1 MTYKIQ
7 GISNVERKALKF
19 ELKKDDIAGRVFSGY
34 ASTFDV
40 DLGGDIIT
48 PGAFKKTIDGRQQS
62 IKVLWQHK
70 EPIGKSMRLYE
81 DTVGLFVEGKISKT
95 RLGDEAIELMRDGV
109 IDKMSVG
116 FSIPAGKSEMS
127 DDGLRV
133 IREVKL
139 YEFSPVT
146 FPMNE
151 HAVITSVKNMKDAIA
166 LGQIEQK
173 DLKELSELLTDIK
186 TLLATEPPKSTQP
199 DNQPSELQLLAKA
212 LDNFGTIAS

>member
-1 MTYKIQ
+1 M
-7 GISNVERKALKF
+7 ERKALTF
-19 ELKKDDIAGRVFSGY
+19 EIKKDDIAGRVFSGY

-48 PGAFKKTIDGRQQS
+48 QGAFKKTIEGRQQAVK
-62 IKVLWQHK
+62 ILWQHN

-81 DTVGLFVEGKISKT
+81 DSIGLFVEGKVSKT
-95 RLGDEAIELMRDGV
+95 RLGDEALELMRDRV
-109 IDKMSVG
+109 VDQMSIG

-127 DDGLRV
+127 EDGLRI

-151 HAVITSVKNMKDAIA
+151 NAIITSVKNMKDAIA
-166 LGQIEQK
+166 LGKVEQK

-186 TLLATEPPKSTQP
+186 TLLSTEPPKNTQP
-199 DNQPSELQLLAKA
+199 LSQPSELEMLAKA
-212 LDNFGTIAS
+212 LDDFGATATNK

>member
-1 MTYKIQ
+1 M
-7 GISNVERKALKF
+7 ERKALKF
-19 ELKKDDIAGRVFSGY
+19 EIKKDDIAGRVFSGY

-48 PGAFKKTIDGRQQS
+48 QGAFKKTIEGRQQAVK
-62 IKVLWQHK
+62 ILWQHN

-81 DTVGLFVEGKISKT
+81 DSIGLFVEGKVSKT
-95 RLGDEAIELMRDGV
+95 RLGDEALELMRDRV
-109 IDKMSVG
+109 VDQMSIG

-127 DDGLRV
+127 EEGLRI

-151 HAVITSVKNMKDAIA
+151 NAIITSVKNMKDALA
-166 LGQIEQK
+166 LGKVEQK

-186 TLLATEPPKSTQP
+186 TLLSTEPLKDTQP
-199 DNQPSELQLLAKA
+199 LDQPSELDVLMKA
-212 LDNFGTIAS
+212 LDNFGATANNKS

>member
-1 MTYKIQ
+1 M
-7 GISNVERKALKF
+7 ERKALKF
-19 ELKKDDIAGRVFSGY
+19 EIKKDDIAGRVFSGY

-48 PGAFKKTIDGRQQS
+48 PGAFKKTIDGRQDK
-62 IKVLWQHK
+62 IKVLWQHN

-81 DTVGLFVEGKISKT
+81 DSIGLFVEGKVSKT
-95 RLGDEAIELMRDGV
+95 RLGDEAIELMRDRV
-109 IDKMSVG
+109 IDQMSIG

-127 DDGLRV
+127 DEGLRI

-139 YEFSPVT
+139 FEFSPVT

-151 HAVITSVKNMKDAIA
+151 NAIITSVKNMKDAIA

-173 DLKELSELLTDIK
+173 DLQELSELLTDIK
-186 TLLATEPPKSTQP
+186 TLLSTEPSKNTQP
-199 DNQPSELQLLAKA
+199 QNQPSELEMLSKA
-212 LDNFGTIAS
+212 LDTFGAFANNQQE

>member
-1 MTYKIQ
+1 M
-7 GISNVERKALKF
+7 ERKAVHF
-19 ELKKDDIAGRVFSGY
+19 EIKKDDIAGRVFAGY

-48 PGAFKKTIDGRQQS
+48 PGAFKKTIEGRQQA
-62 IKVLWQHK
+62 IKVLWQHN

-81 DTVGLFVEGKISKT
+81 DSIGLFVEGKVSKT

-109 IDKMSVG
+109 VDQMSIG
-116 FSIPAGKSEMS
+116 FSVPAGKSEMS

-139 YEFSPVT
+139 YEFSAVT

-151 HAVITSVKNMKDAIA
+151 NAIITSVKNMKDAIA
-166 LGQIEQK
+166 LGNINDG
-173 DLKELSELLTDIK
+173 DLKELSEILTDIK
-186 TLLATEPPKSTQP
+186 TLLSTEPPENTQP
-199 DNQPSELQLLAKA
+199 QLQPSEIDMLMKA
-212 LDNFGTIAS
+212 LDNFGALANTNK

>member
-1 MTYKIQ
+1 
-7 GISNVERKALKF
+7 VERKALKF
-19 ELKKDDIAGRVFSGY
+19 EIKKDDIAGRAFSGY

-48 PGAFKKTIDGRQQS
+48 QGAFKKTIEGRQQAVK
-62 IKVLWQHK
+62 ILWQHN

-81 DTVGLFVEGKISKT
+81 DSIGLFVEGKVSKT
-95 RLGDEAIELMRDGV
+95 RLGDEALELMRDRV
-109 IDKMSVG
+109 VDQMSIG

-127 DDGLRV
+127 EEGLRI

-151 HAVITSVKNMKDAIA
+151 NAIITSVKNMKDALA
-166 LGQIEQK
+166 LGKVEQK

-186 TLLATEPPKSTQP
+186 TLLSTEPSKNTQP
-199 DNQPSELQLLAKA
+199 LNQPSELEMLAKA
-212 LDNFGTIAS
+212 LDNFGATANNK

>member
-1 MTYKIQ
+1 M
-7 GISNVERKALKF
+7 ERKALKF
-19 ELKKDDIAGRVFSGY
+19 EIKKDDIAGRAFSGY

-48 PGAFKKTIDGRQQS
+48 QGAFKKTIEGRQQAVK
-62 IKVLWQHK
+62 ILWQHN

-81 DTVGLFVEGKISKT
+81 DSIGLFVEGKVSKT
-95 RLGDEAIELMRDGV
+95 RLGDEALELMRDRV
-109 IDKMSVG
+109 VDQMSIG

-127 DDGLRV
+127 EEGLRI

-151 HAVITSVKNMKDAIA
+151 NAIITSVKNMKDALA
-166 LGQIEQK
+166 LGKVEQK

-186 TLLATEPPKSTQP
+186 TLLSTEPSKNTQP
-199 DNQPSELQLLAKA
+199 LNQPSELEMLAKA
-212 LDNFGTIAS
+212 LDNFGATANNK

>member
-1 MTYKIQ
+1 
-7 GISNVERKALKF
+7 VERKAVNF
-19 ELKKDDIAGRVFSGY
+19 EIKKDDIAGRVFAGY
-34 ASTFDV
+34 ASTFDI

-48 PGAFKKTIDGRQQS
+48 PGAFKKTIEGRQQA
-62 IKVLWQHK
+62 IKVLWQHN

-81 DTVGLFVEGKISKT
+81 DNIGLFVEGKVSKT

-109 IDKMSVG
+109 IDQMSIG

-127 DDGLRV
+127 EDGLRI

-151 HAVITSVKNMKDAIA
+151 NAIITSVKNMKDAIA

-173 DLKELSELLTDIK
+173 DLKELSEILTDIK
-186 TLLATEPPKSTQP
+186 TLLSTEPPKDTQP
-199 DNQPSELQLLAKA
+199 LLQPSELETLTKA
-212 LDNFGTIAS
+212 LENYGVIAT

>member
-1 MTYKIQ
+1 
-7 GISNVERKALKF
+7 VERKALKF
-19 ELKKDDIAGRVFSGY
+19 EIKKDDIAGRVFSGY

-48 PGAFKKTIDGRQQS
+48 QGAFKKTIEGRQQAVK
-62 IKVLWQHK
+62 ILWQHN

-81 DTVGLFVEGKISKT
+81 DSIGLFVEGKVSKT
-95 RLGDEAIELMRDGV
+95 RLGDEALELMRDRV
-109 IDKMSVG
+109 VDQMSIG

-127 DDGLRV
+127 EEGLRI

-151 HAVITSVKNMKDAIA
+151 NAIITSVKNMKDALA
-166 LGQIEQK
+166 LGKVEQK

-186 TLLATEPPKSTQP
+186 TLLSTEPLKGTQP
-199 DNQPSELQLLAKA
+199 LDQPSELDVLMKA
-212 LDNFGTIAS
+212 LDNFGATANNK

>member
-1 MTYKIQ
+1 
-7 GISNVERKALKF
+7 VERKALKF
-19 ELKKDDIAGRVFSGY
+19 EIKKDDIAGRVFSGY

-48 PGAFKKTIDGRQQS
+48 QGAFKKTIEGRQQAVK
-62 IKVLWQHK
+62 ILWQHN

-81 DTVGLFVEGKISKT
+81 DSIGLFVEGKVSKT
-95 RLGDEAIELMRDGV
+95 RLGDEAIELMRDRV
-109 IDKMSVG
+109 VDQMSIG

-127 DDGLRV
+127 EEGLRI

-151 HAVITSVKNMKDAIA
+151 NAIITSVKNMKDAIA
-166 LGQIEQK
+166 LGKVEQK

-186 TLLATEPPKSTQP
+186 TLLSTEPPKSTQP
-199 DNQPSELQLLAKA
+199 LNQPSELEMLAKA
-212 LDNFGTIAS
+212 LDNFGATANNK